1 MLRIQNLKQD
11 RSRDTGYD
19 DQQNYRSKILGSDHS
34 HRQSLLCHDQGNL
47 TSGHHTDT
55 DLQSIR
61 SLEFADSCH
70 QTTTDDLTQ

>member
-1 MLRIQNLKQD
+1 MLRIQNLKHD
-11 RSRDTGYD
+11 RSGNTGYD
-19 DQQNYRSKILGSDHS
+19 DQQNDCGKILGSDHS
-34 HRQSLLCHDQGNL
+34 NRQSLLCHEQGNL

-70 QTTTDDLTQ
+70 QTTADDLTQ